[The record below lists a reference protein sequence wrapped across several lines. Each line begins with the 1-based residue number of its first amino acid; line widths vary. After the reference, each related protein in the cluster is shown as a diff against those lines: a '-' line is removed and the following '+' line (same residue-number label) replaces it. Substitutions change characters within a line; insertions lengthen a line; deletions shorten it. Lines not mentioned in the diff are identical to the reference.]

1 MAVSTANAYGKI
13 TINCDAIAQVAG
25 LLAIDCYGIVDL
37 VSRKKDGLNLLN
49 LMNKKR
55 ISRGVKVRTDGDKV
69 SIDLFVIVK
78 YGVSIDAVAQSL
90 KKGIR
95 YGVEKF
101 TGMSVQTVNVFVAG
115 VKV

>member
-1 MAVSTANAYGKI
+1 MAVSTTNAYGRI
-13 TINCDAIAQVAG
+13 TIVRDTIAQVSG

-37 VSRKKDGLNLLN
+37 VPMKKSGNTFLN

-55 ISRGVKVRTDGDKV
+55 ISRGVKVETDGDKI
-69 SIDLFVIVK
+69 SINLYVIVK

-90 KKGIR
+90 KKGVK